1 MKPEIIRLSLGC
13 LCGLALAVTALGFG
27 LQEKAGAGKASDS
40 QASSPRPELLEPKTV
55 EAISANDLRQLIAH
69 HLNKN
74 DKGGNVILVN
84 FWATWCAPCV
94 KEIPELMKLEE
105 KYKTRGLKL
114 IAVSMDEPE
123 ELESNVRPF
132 VKKRFPGFI
141 SYLCKESDH
150 DKFAS
155 VIDPTWNE
163 IMPTNFLIDHTGKLR
178 ATLTGGKTYEEF
190 EVAIMPLLEESL
202 K

>member
-1 MKPEIIRLSLGC
+1 MNRSMVVCLLGLSL
-13 LCGLALAVTALGFG
+13 AIASFG
-27 LQEKAGAGKASDS
+27 
-40 QASSPRPELLEPKTV
+40 QASRPRAELLNPKTV
-55 EAISANDLRQLIAH
+55 EAISADDLRQLIAH
-69 HLNKN
+69 HR
-74 DKGGNVILVN
+74 GSVILVN

-132 VKKRFPGFI
+132 VKKRFPGFV

-155 VIDPTWNE
+155 VIDPAWNE
-163 IMPTNFLIDHTGKLR
+163 IMPTNFLIDRTGKLR
-178 ATLTGGKTYEEF
+178 VTLAGGKSLAEF
-190 EVAIMPLLEESL
+190 EAAIAPLLE
-202 K
+202 

>member
-1 MKPEIIRLSLGC
+1 MNRIFIVCLLGSL
-13 LCGLALAVTALGFG
+13 LAIASFG
-27 LQEKAGAGKASDS
+27 QS
-40 QASSPRPELLEPKTV
+40 SSPRPALLNPKTV
-55 EAISANDLRQLIAH
+55 EAISADEFRQLIAH
-69 HLNKN
+69 HAGKS

-105 KYKTRGLKL
+105 KYKARGLKL

-132 VKKRFPGFI
+132 VAKRFPGFV

-155 VIDPTWNE
+155 VIDPAWNE
-163 IMPTNFLIDHTGKLR
+163 IMPTNFLIDRTGKLR
-178 ATLTGGKTYEEF
+178 ATLAGGKSLAEF
-190 EVAIMPLLEESL
+190 EAVIAPLLE
-202 K
+202 

>member
-1 MKPEIIRLSLGC
+1 MNRSMVVCLLGLSL
-13 LCGLALAVTALGFG
+13 AIASFG
-27 LQEKAGAGKASDS
+27 
-40 QASSPRPELLEPKTV
+40 QASRPRAELLNPKTV
-55 EAISANDLRQLIAH
+55 EAISADDLRQLIAH
-69 HLNKN
+69 HR
-74 DKGGNVILVN
+74 GSVILVN

-132 VKKRFPGFI
+132 VKKRFPGFV

-155 VIDPTWNE
+155 VIDPAWNE
-163 IMPTNFLIDHTGKLR
+163 IMPTNFLLDRTGKLR
-178 ATLTGGKTYEEF
+178 ATLAGGKSLAEF
-190 EVAIMPLLEESL
+190 ETAITPLLE
-202 K
+202 

>member
-1 MKPEIIRLSLGC
+1 MRQSSQPRESL
-13 LCGLALAVTALGFG
+13 LN
-27 LQEKAGAGKASDS
+27 
-40 QASSPRPELLEPKTV
+40 PKTV
-55 EAISANDLRQLIAH
+55 EAISADDFRHLITH
-69 HLNKN
+69 HR
-74 DKGGNVILVN
+74 GNVILVN

-94 KEIPELMKLEE
+94 KEIPELVKLEE

-114 IAVSMDEPE
+114 IAISMDEPE

-132 VKKRFPGFI
+132 VTKRFPGFV

-163 IMPTNFLIDHTGKLR
+163 IMPTNFLIDRTSKLH

-190 EVAIMPLLEESL
+190 EAAIMPLLEERL